1 MQNLEEKNKTHH
13 KNKHY
18 NKNKRSKFGMRFV
31 PRRQRIIVFAN
42 VGHELLRKLTT
53 RIKLS
58 KISDNSSPNEVIVT
72 TSTSAVVVVVGF
84 GRIKIKVNVESVFE

>member
-1 MQNLEEKNKTHH
+1 MQNLEEKNKT
-13 KNKHY
+13 KHY
-18 NKNKRSKFGMRFV
+18 NKNQRSKFGMRFV

-58 KISDNSSPNEVIVT
+58 KISHNSSPNEVIVT
-72 TSTSAVVVVVGF
+72 TSTSAVVVVGF